1 MPFITNRGQQIQYTV
16 TGDGPTVVLQ
26 HGLFQRGDDWR
37 RDGYVDAFSDAYRVV
52 CVDSLGHGESD
63 KPLGPAAYRRAA
75 RAADITGVLDELG
88 VSRAHLIGYSMG
100 GWISSGVAV
109 ENPDRLASLVVG
121 GWDLVD
127 GANKIAAEIIGFT
140 GDSLT
145 FDDVLAGVRTLD
157 PNLVAW
163 VTPEAEAGLARVL
176 GCHSPARERRVGGR
190 RPQLSGS
197 PLARSKGSCAR
208 SDASLGTDPRPSI
221 PVGAGR
227 PSWGLRNPR
236 QGINRGAAAV
246 RRSSGAPRLRSP

>member
-163 VTPEAEAGLARVL
+163 VTPEAE
-176 GCHSPARERRVGGR
+176 P
-190 RPQLSGS
+190 
-197 PLARSKGSCAR
+197 
-208 SDASLGTDPRPSI
+208 
-221 PVGAGR
+221 
-227 PSWGLRNPR
+227 GLRECWAAIAQLENGASAVAALSCPVLLWQGQKDPAHDPMRVWAQTHGR
-236 QGINRGAAAV
+236 QFLSVQGDHLGAFVTHAKE
-246 RRSSGAPRLRSP
+246 SIEGLRLFVDRAERPG